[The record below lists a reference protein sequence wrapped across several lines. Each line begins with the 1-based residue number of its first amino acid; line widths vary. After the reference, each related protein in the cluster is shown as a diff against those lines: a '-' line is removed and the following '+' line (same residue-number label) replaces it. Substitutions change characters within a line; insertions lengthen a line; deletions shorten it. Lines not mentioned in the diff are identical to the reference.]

1 MGSTLSG
8 ICGSKEKI
16 SSPEQQNQSP
26 GRRTSLKPMTEMERN
41 IHEKWG
47 IESPQNTELV
57 NDSPETFGATSPK
70 S

>member
-1 MGSTLSG
+1 
-8 ICGSKEKI
+8 
-16 SSPEQQNQSP
+16 
-26 GRRTSLKPMTEMERN
+26 MTEMERN